1 MSLRKGNSD
10 RKFGCLRQNKSVK
23 ENAEMAQSKS
33 LEENNYV
40 FDRAPAGGLPLIER
54 GEGIYLFDSF
64 GKRYIDGSSGAL
76 ISNIGHAIQVVTEAL
91 IEQMRKV
98 EFVHGTQFTS
108 ESIKGLAKKIARMA
122 PGKLNKVY
130 FVSGGSE
137 AIETAIKMA
146 RGYHVIRGNV
156 QKYKIISR
164 WHSYHGATLGALSL
178 SGRPALRKL
187 YAPMLLD
194 FPHIVPAY
202 CYRCPYNKDNE
213 SCQIDCAKDL
223 ERVVTLEGPEYI
235 AAFIAEPVVGATI
248 GAVPAPE
255 GYFKMI
261 REICDRYDILFI
273 ADEVMTSFG
282 RTGKSFGMDH
292 WEVVPD
298 LLVGSKGL
306 GAGYFPI
313 GIVIA
318 SEEVYNTYKDG
329 PGKFNHGFTYQGNP
343 LAGAVGLSVLDF
355 IEKNNLIRHVEE
367 TGKYLIEGLSQF
379 KNYRMVGNVRG
390 KGFMTAFELV
400 RDKETKAAFD
410 PSLNVNSKIIN
421 KAFSNGLIL
430 YPSGN
435 TGNVDGVSGNA
446 VLVAPPLITTREQI
460 TEILNILEETLK
472 EVDKELFD

>member
-1 MSLRKGNSD
+1 MGQVES
-10 RKFGCLRQNKSVK
+10 FG
-23 ENAEMAQSKS
+23 ENDH
-33 LEENNYV
+33 V
-40 FDRAPAGGLPLIER
+40 FDRAPAGRLPLIER
-54 GEGIYLFDSF
+54 GEGIYLFDTL

-76 ISNIGHAIQVVTEAL
+76 ISNIGHGVEEVAEAIG
-91 IEQMRKV
+91 EQMRKV

-108 ESIKGLAKKIARMA
+108 ESIKRLAKKIAQMA
-122 PGKLNKVY
+122 PGSLKKVY

-178 SGRPALRKL
+178 SGRPGLRKL
-187 YAPMLLD
+187 YAPMLID

-202 CYRCPYNKDNE
+202 CYRCPYDKDNKT
-213 SCQIDCAKDL
+213 CQMDCARDL
-223 ERVVTLEGPEYI
+223 ERVVALEGPEYI

-255 GYFKMI
+255 GYFKVI

-282 RTGKSFGMDH
+282 RTGKNFGMDH
-292 WEVVPD
+292 WGVVPD

-313 GIVIA
+313 GMVIA

-343 LAGAVGLSVLDF
+343 LAGAVGSSVLEF
-355 IEKNNLIRHVEE
+355 IEKNELVRHVEE
-367 TGKYLIEGLSQF
+367 TGRYLLEGLSRF
-379 KNYRMVGNVRG
+379 KNYRMVGDVRG

-410 PSLNVNSKIIN
+410 PRLNLNSKIIN
-421 KAFSNGLIL
+421 KAFSKGLIL
-430 YPSGN
+430 YPPGN
-435 TGNVDGVSGNA
+435 TGNVDGISGNA

-460 TEILNILEETLK
+460 AQILNILEEILR
-472 EVDKELFD
+472 ELDKELFN

>member
-1 MSLRKGNSD
+1 MV
-10 RKFGCLRQNKSVK
+10 QVK
-23 ENAEMAQSKS
+23 
-33 LEENNYV
+33 LPEEINYV
-40 FDRAPAGGLPLIER
+40 FDRAPAGRLPLINR
-54 GEGIYLFDSF
+54 GEGIYLFDSL

-76 ISNIGHAIQVVTEAL
+76 ISNIGHGIEEVVEAIS
-91 IEQMRKV
+91 EQMRKV

-108 ESIKGLAKKIARMA
+108 ESIMGLAKRIAQMA
-122 PGKLNKVY
+122 PGNLKRVY

-178 SGRPALRKL
+178 SGRPGVRKL
-187 YAPMLLD
+187 YAPMLLN

-202 CYRCPYNKDNE
+202 CYRCPYHKDNK
-213 SCQIDCAKDL
+213 SCQMNCAEDL

-261 REICDRYDILFI
+261 RDICNRYDILFI

-282 RTGKSFGMDH
+282 RTGKNFGMDH
-292 WEVVPD
+292 WGIVPD

-313 GIVIA
+313 GMTVA
-318 SEEVYNTYKDG
+318 SEKVYNTYKNG

-343 LAGAVGLSVLDF
+343 LAGAVGSSVIEF
-355 IEKNNLIRHVEE
+355 IEKNELVRHVEE
-367 TGKYLIEGLSQF
+367 TGRHLIEGLSQF
-379 KNYRMVGNVRG
+379 KDYRMVGDVRG

-400 RDKETKAAFD
+400 RDKETKAAFA
-410 PSLNVNSKIIN
+410 PSLNVNSKIID
-421 KAFSNGLIL
+421 KAFSKGLIL
-430 YPSGN
+430 YPPGN

-460 TEILNILEETLK
+460 AEILNILEDVLK
-472 EVDKELFD
+472 ELDKELFG